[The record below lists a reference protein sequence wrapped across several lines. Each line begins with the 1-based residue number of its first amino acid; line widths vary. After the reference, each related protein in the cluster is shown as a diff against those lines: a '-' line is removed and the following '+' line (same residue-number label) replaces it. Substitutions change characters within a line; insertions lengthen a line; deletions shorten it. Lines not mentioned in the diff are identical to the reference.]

1 MIKELDLETA
11 ILHGCEVGLKSLKTG
26 LPMKKPWRIETN
38 NKCLRA
44 TLDNKKCKGDHEHT
58 PCEGSDTLHSGK
70 YPKELAK
77 IIVREAW
84 EECYQ
89 KQQKKNFII
98 AAAEERELYEELIAV
113 ATDEES
119 KAFLELKAVDRQKLL
134 DAARKV
140 HVNSGHKPV
149 ADLARLLRKLNAPL
163 ASRAAME
170 AVKCSTC
177 EEHRRPDTSPAV
189 SLGKESVPFK
199 YLSWDIKEVLDR
211 KNEMKHKYLLI
222 IDDASRFVRTLKI
235 LSIPKKEHRNVTS
248 AEVLEAFETGW
259 EEISSP

>member
-1 MIKELDLETA
+1 MSEKL
-11 ILHGCEVGLKSLKTG
+11 GKSVTRNSK
-26 LPMKKPWRIETN
+26 R
-38 NKCLRA
+38 
-44 TLDNKKCKGDHEHT
+44 
-58 PCEGSDTLHSGK
+58 
-70 YPKELAK
+70 
-77 IIVREAW
+77 
-84 EECYQ
+84 Q
-89 KQQKKNFII
+89 FFII

-211 KNEMKHKYLLI
+211 KNEMKHK
-222 IDDASRFVRTLKI
+222 
-235 LSIPKKEHRNVTS
+235 
-248 AEVLEAFETGW
+248 
-259 EEISSP
+259 